1 MLYNGQ
7 TGPVLSAHKGDVFP
21 EVEFV
26 NQLDQ
31 PTTIHW
37 HGIRNLN
44 EMDGVPDLTQAAVE
58 PGERFTYRFPLKD
71 AGSFW
76 YHAHSLGLLS
86 RCAWSVRA
94 APRY

>member
-7 TGPVLSAHKGDVFP
+7 TPGPLLCAHKGDVFV
-21 EVEFV
+21 VEFV

-44 EMDGVPDLTQAAVE
+44 EMDGVPDPTQAAVE
-58 PGERFTYRFPLKD
+58 PGERHYRFL
-71 AGSFW
+71 
-76 YHAHSLGLLS
+76 
-86 RCAWSVRA
+86 
-94 APRY
+94 